1 MVDLFNVVKDSKKR
15 WLAVICVLR
24 KKYMNDAG
32 ISEVKR
38 MHGEETSQYFATF
51 VENQKTERMKNTFF
65 VALAISGL
73 TLFSCKDDKAKDM
86 PEAEVAKTEITSED
100 NFNYVVEQFADLKI
114 LRYQIPGFEELSLKE
129 QKLVYYLT
137 QAGLEG
143 RDIMWAQNYRHNLA
157 IRAALENIYANY
169 NGDKTSEDWKN
180 FEIYLKRVWFSNGIH
195 HHYSNAK
202 IKPAFNK
209 AYLEMLMKET
219 NSSLAGEALEVIFND
234 KDAKKVNLSKDS
246 DIVLESAINFYGPD
260 VTTAD
265 VEKFYGGIKVD
276 AAEPIE
282 VGLNTRLVKENG
294 KLVEQVYKSGGL
306 YGEAIDKIIF
316 WLEKAK
322 GVAESDAQAKAL
334 GLLIEYYQTGSLD
347 TWDDYAVA
355 WVESTEGNIDW
366 INGFIEVYND
376 PKGYKGSY
384 ETIVQIKDFDM
395 SKKMAVLSKEAQWF
409 EDNSPLMPEHK
420 KKEVKGVSYKTVIV
434 AGEAG
439 DASPS
444 TPIGVNLPNNNW
456 IRQAHGSKSVSL
468 GNIINAYSNAG
479 GSGRLQEFAND
490 EQEVALEKEY
500 GALGDKL
507 HTALHEVVGHASGQI
522 NKGVGTPK
530 ETLKRYKSTI
540 EEGRADLF
548 GLYYLMDPKLQELG
562 LVTDWEKTG
571 IAAYDGYIRNGLIGQ
586 LVRLELGDDVEE
598 AHMVNRQWVSAWA
611 YERGQ
616 AENVI
621 EKITRD
627 GKTYYNINDYGKL
640 RTIFGELLRE
650 TQRITSEGDY
660 EAAKNLVEN
669 YGVKVDQKLHAEVL
683 ERNSKFK
690 SAPYSGFVNP
700 MIVPT
705 MEGEEITG
713 FNVMQPDSFEG
724 QMLDYAKKY
733 GNLSKK

>member
-1 MVDLFNVVKDSKKR
+1 MALGSMLFFS
-15 WLAVICVLR
+15 C
-24 KKYMNDAG
+24 
-32 ISEVKR
+32 
-38 MHGEETSQYFATF
+38 GED
-51 VENQKTERMKNTFF
+51 KKNTD
-65 VALAISGL
+65 VAVDS
-73 TLFSCKDDKAKDM
+73 SK
-86 PEAEVAKTEITSED
+86 
-100 NFNYVVEQFADLKI
+100 VEQETKFDYKVGEFADIKV
-114 LRYQIPGFEELSLKE
+114 LRYQIPGFEDLTLKE

-137 QAGLEG
+137 QAGLSG
-143 RDIMWAQNYRHNLA
+143 RDIMWDQNYRHNLK
-157 IRAALENIYANY
+157 IRAALENIYKNY
-169 NGDKTSEDWKN
+169 SGDKASADWN
-180 FEIYLKRVWFSNGIH
+180 HFETYLKRVWFANGIH

-202 IKPAFNK
+202 MKPDFSKEYFSTLLA
-209 AYLEMLMKET
+209 ET
-219 NSSLAGEALEVIFND
+219 NTTLAAAAVDVMFND
-234 KDAKKVNLSKDS
+234 KDAKKVNLSKDA

-265 VEKFYGGIKVD
+265 VEKYYGAIKVNAD
-276 AAEPIE
+276 EPIE

-294 KLVEQVYKSGGL
+294 KLVEKVYKSGGL
-306 YGEAIDKIIF
+306 FGPAIDEIIG

-322 GVAESDAQAKAL
+322 GVAESENQAKAI
-334 GLLIEYYQTGSLD
+334 GLLIEYYKTGSLD

-355 WVESTEGNIDW
+355 WVNSTEGNIDW

-468 GNIINAYSNAG
+468 GNIINAYNNAG
-479 GSGRLQEFAND
+479 GSGRLQEFAHD
-490 EQEVALEKEY
+490 EEEIRLEEKY
-500 GALGDKL
+500 GQLGDKL

-522 NKGVGTPK
+522 NQGVGTPK

-548 GLYYLMDPKLQELG
+548 GLYYLMDPKLQELN
-562 LVTDWEKTG
+562 LVENWEETG
-571 IAAYDGYIRNGLIGQ
+571 KAAYDGYIRNGLIGQ

-611 YERGQ
+611 FEKG
-616 AENVI
+616 AADNVI
-621 EKITRD
+621 EKVTRD
-627 GKTYYNINDYGKL
+627 GKTYYDIKDYTKL
-640 RTIFGELLRE
+640 REIFGMLLKE

-660 EAAKNLVEN
+660 EAAKALVED
-669 YGVKVDQKLHAEVL
+669 YGVKVDQTLHAEVL

-690 SAPYSGFVNP
+690 SPPYSGFVNP
-700 MIVPT
+700 VIVPK
-705 MEGEEITG
+705 MNDAGEIES
-713 FNVMQPDSFEG
+713 FSVEQPESFEA
-724 QMLDYAKKY
+724 QMLDYSAKY
-733 GNLSKK
+733 NFLPLEN